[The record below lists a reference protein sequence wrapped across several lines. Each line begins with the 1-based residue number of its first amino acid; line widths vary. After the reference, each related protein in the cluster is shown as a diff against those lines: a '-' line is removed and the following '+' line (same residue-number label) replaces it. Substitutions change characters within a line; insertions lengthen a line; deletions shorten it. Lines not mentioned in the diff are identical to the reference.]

1 MRIAIDGRALTGAW
15 RFRGIANYT
24 KNIIRALQE
33 LGYSPI
39 LYSWPCSEFDT
50 NYEINFFGSK
60 NYVVWENINL
70 PIRLYKDSIDL
81 VILPLNTGPVLYKS
95 SKKVLVVHDLIAFNR
110 DIKLTFQ
117 NLYKRWNLKLQKKNQ
132 IYLFVSETIKYDFSN
147 QFHSRKNL
155 NVLTNVFIPVNQS
168 DIAIKEIENY
178 IFSISGTSETKNLN
192 RLIESYL
199 LYIKK
204 GGNLNLYV
212 LGVDLETQKKYKLIN
227 LGIKNKIKFINTG
240 VSSAHLDNLYQNS
253 SLFIFISTQEG
264 FGIPLLEAL
273 QYNKPIVRS
282 NIMIFNEIMGDL
294 KYNCSPFNINEIS
307 DSIILAENEKYILN
321 DTDKSKIYEKYSFSN
336 FKNKLNIILNG

>member
-33 LGYSPI
+33 LGYTPI

-70 PIRLYKDSIDL
+70 PIRLHKDSIDL